1 MAPRGDDPHIMAD
14 VKVCGLKQA
23 ADKTVSCVRAGRVL
37 VDTGATH
44 SMIPRAMLAKIG
56 VQPTSKMRAT
66 LADGRQVDFDQARA
80 RICLVDDSGKQAVC
94 AVVPVG
100 VTDDGHMVTVGAS
113 ALRALKARVEFGKD
127 AGVTATGQ
135 ILTMED

>member
-1 MAPRGDDPHIMAD
+1 MTHDHHIFVSVD
-14 VKVCGLKQA
+14 VCGVKKA
-23 ADKTVSCVRAGRVL
+23 ADSTVECTKLKSVL
-37 VDTGATH
+37 VDSGATH
-44 SMIPRAMLAKIG
+44 SMIPRAILAKIG
-56 VQPTSKMRAT
+56 VEPTSKMRAT

-80 RICLVDDSGKQAVC
+80 RICLMDDSGKKAVC

-100 VTDDGHMVTVGAS
+100 VIDDGHVVTVGAS

-135 ILTMED
+135 ILTDGED